1 MLPASFKKPPENKYQ
16 PGIPERKTL
25 LKERKDEKNMS
36 KIIMGIELEKRVNTA
51 TSVQDIL
58 TEFGCFIQTRIGL
71 HQATEIACSE
81 KGLIILELA
90 DHVKSEA
97 AQLEEKLKK
106 ISGVRVK
113 KMEF

>member
-1 MLPASFKKPPENKYQ
+1 
-16 PGIPERKTL
+16 
-25 LKERKDEKNMS
+25 MS
-36 KIIMGIELEKRVNTA
+36 KIIMGIELEKRMNTA

-97 AQLEEKLKK
+97 MQLEEKLKK
-106 ISGVRVK
+106 ISGVRVQ